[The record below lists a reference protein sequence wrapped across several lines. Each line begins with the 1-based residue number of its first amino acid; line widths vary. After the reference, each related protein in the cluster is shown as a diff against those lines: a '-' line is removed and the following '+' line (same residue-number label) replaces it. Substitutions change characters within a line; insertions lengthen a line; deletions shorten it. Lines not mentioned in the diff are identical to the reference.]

1 LNRVKVI
8 NMTRMGR
15 PPKPVEQKKRTGN
28 PGKRPLPK
36 ADVVALPVAASTLP
50 EPHRMLGKAGSE
62 LWQRVWSS
70 CWAWLKPTTDAETVL
85 LVCESVDER
94 QQLRHKVLSDP
105 HAWRERKALRE
116 LEKQIYSALGDLG
129 MNPVDRSRIGLSEV
143 KESEFVKLNQ
153 KIAQR
158 RNAASS

>member
-1 LNRVKVI
+1 MGAKGSGGHNRKPDSVKARI
-8 NMTRMGR
+8 
-15 PPKPVEQKKRTGN
+15 GN
-28 PGKRPLPK
+28 PGGRKLAS
-36 ADVVALPVAASTLP
+36 ADVVALPMAASALP
-50 EPHRMLGKAGSE
+50 EPHRPLGKAGLE

-70 CWAWLKPTTDAETVL
+70 CYAWLKPTTDAETVL

-94 QQLRHKVLSDP
+94 QQLRHRVLSDP
-105 HAWRERKALRE
+105 DAWRERKALRE

-158 RNAASS
+158 RNAATS

>member
-1 LNRVKVI
+1 
-8 NMTRMGR
+8 MGGKGSGVR
-15 PPKPVEQKKRTGN
+15 KPTEQKRRLGN
-28 PGKRPLPK
+28 PGHQSLPK

-50 EPHRMLGKAGSE
+50 EPHRPLGKAGSE

-70 CWAWLKPTTDAETVL
+70 CWAWLKPQTDAETVL

-94 QQLRHKVLSDP
+94 QQLRHRVLSDP
-105 HAWRERKALRE
+105 DAWRERKALRE